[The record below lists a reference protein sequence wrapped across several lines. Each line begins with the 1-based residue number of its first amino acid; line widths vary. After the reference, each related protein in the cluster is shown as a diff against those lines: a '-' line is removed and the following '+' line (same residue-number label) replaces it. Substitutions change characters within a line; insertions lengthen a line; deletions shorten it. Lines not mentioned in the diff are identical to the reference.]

1 MWILGLK
8 ALKRAFAQLH
18 TLSRLFH
25 LVQFVKCWQ
34 IFVQWNS
41 KVQEKKKESLVTT
54 SSTKRAI
61 RQFHVVVGQ
70 GQRRSVRTSTCK
82 VVTLPIQT
90 YYYYYFFC
98 RSRYRRRF
106 RCLTSL
112 FVLFQDAVLVTGRS
126 RLVLVSL
133 KDGSLLASHSIPCEP
148 LSPVAHGDF
157 TNDGL
162 MDFVVQ
168 CRARWV
174 MSWP

>member
-25 LVQFVKCWQ
+25 VVQFVKCWQ

-41 KVQEKKKESLVTT
+41 KVQEKKKESLVIT

-70 GQRRSVRTSTCK
+70 GRRRSLRKSKCK

-90 YYYYYFFC
+90 YRFLLSFFC
-98 RSRYRRRF
+98 RSHYRRRC

-112 FVLFQDAVLVTGRS
+112 FVLFQDAVFVTGRS

-162 MDFVVQ
+162 MDFVVH
-168 CRARWV
+168 CRGR
-174 MSWP
+174 

>member
-41 KVQEKKKESLVTT
+41 KVQEKKKESCDHVLHKTSNQAVSRGSRARTT
-54 SSTKRAI
+54 EKCTKKHVQSCYLANPNLLFSS
-61 RQFHVVVGQ
+61 F
-70 GQRRSVRTSTCK
+70 
-82 VVTLPIQT
+82 L
-90 YYYYYFFC
+90 FFC
-98 RSRYRRRF
+98 RSRYRRRC

-126 RLVLVSL
+126 RLALVSL

-162 MDFVVQ
+162 MDFVVH
-168 CRARWV
+168 CRAR
-174 MSWP
+174 

>member
-25 LVQFVKCWQ
+25 LVQFVKCRQ

-70 GQRRSVRTSTCK
+70 GRRRSVRKSTCK

-90 YYYYYFFC
+90 YCFLLLFFLPFSLPSPVSLLNLPVC
-98 RSRYRRRF
+98 FVSGRRVGNWPKSSG
-106 RCLTSL
+106 TSL
-112 FVLFQDAVLVTGRS
+112 S
-126 RLVLVSL
+126 
-133 KDGSLLASHSIPCEP
+133 
-148 LSPVAHGDF
+148 
-157 TNDGL
+157 
-162 MDFVVQ
+162 
-168 CRARWV
+168 
-174 MSWP
+174 

>member
-1 MWILGLK
+1 MRILGLK

-70 GQRRSVRTSTCK
+70 GRRRSVRKSKCK
-82 VVTLPIQT
+82 LSCYLANPNLLFSSFFFLPFSLPSPVSLLDLPIC
-90 YYYYYFFC
+90 FV
-98 RSRYRRRF
+98 SGRRVGNWPKSPG
-106 RCLTSL
+106 TSL
-112 FVLFQDAVLVTGRS
+112 S
-126 RLVLVSL
+126 
-133 KDGSLLASHSIPCEP
+133 
-148 LSPVAHGDF
+148 
-157 TNDGL
+157 
-162 MDFVVQ
+162 
-168 CRARWV
+168 
-174 MSWP
+174 

>member
-70 GQRRSVRTSTCK
+70 GRRRSVRKSTCK

-90 YYYYYFFC
+90 YCF
-98 RSRYRRRF
+98 
-106 RCLTSL
+106 LL
-112 FVLFQDAVLVTGRS
+112 FVFFFAVLVT
-126 RLVLVSL
+126 
-133 KDGSLLASHSIPCEP
+133 
-148 LSPVAHGDF
+148 VAG
-157 TNDGL
+157 
-162 MDFVVQ
+162 VV
-168 CRARWV
+168 A
-174 MSWP
+174 

>member
-1 MWILGLK
+1 MQISLENLYVDIGW
-8 ALKRAFAQLH
+8 LKRAFAQLH

-70 GQRRSVRTSTCK
+70 GRRRSVRKSTCK

-90 YYYYYFFC
+90 YCFLLSFFLPFSLPSPVSLLKFPVC
-98 RSRYRRRF
+98 FVSGRSVGNWPKSSG
-106 RCLTSL
+106 TSL
-112 FVLFQDAVLVTGRS
+112 S
-126 RLVLVSL
+126 
-133 KDGSLLASHSIPCEP
+133 
-148 LSPVAHGDF
+148 
-157 TNDGL
+157 
-162 MDFVVQ
+162 
-168 CRARWV
+168 
-174 MSWP
+174 

>member
-34 IFVQWNS
+34 ISMQWNS

-70 GQRRSVRTSTCK
+70 GRRRSVRKSTCK

-90 YYYYYFFC
+90 YCFLLSFFFFC
-98 RSRYRRRF
+98 RSHYRRRC

-112 FVLFQDAVLVTGRS
+112 FVFFFSGRS
-126 RLVLVSL
+126 VGNWPKSSGTSL
-133 KDGSLLASHSIPCEP
+133 S
-148 LSPVAHGDF
+148 
-157 TNDGL
+157 
-162 MDFVVQ
+162 
-168 CRARWV
+168 
-174 MSWP
+174 

>member
-70 GQRRSVRTSTCK
+70 GRRRSVRKSTCK

-90 YYYYYFFC
+90 YCFLLLFFFLPFSLPSPVSLLKLPIC
-98 RSRYRRRF
+98 FVSGRSVGNWPKSSG
-106 RCLTSL
+106 TSL
-112 FVLFQDAVLVTGRS
+112 S
-126 RLVLVSL
+126 
-133 KDGSLLASHSIPCEP
+133 
-148 LSPVAHGDF
+148 
-157 TNDGL
+157 
-162 MDFVVQ
+162 
-168 CRARWV
+168 
-174 MSWP
+174 